1 MTPHASPAS
10 QSHPHPSMHPPLPP
24 PRSTGAQQSET
35 ELKARKSFPLSTIA
49 SVKQCAGQ
57 AEREQAEQREQSGQ
71 RELSAWEQKTWCK
84 QSPTPHC
91 MELVLC
97 RYGAVPS
104 PSPPPWHHYLHC
116 ARTAPAQPP
125 APPAPRS
132 HDSLSPP
139 LPSLLP
145 RYRPPALRSGRALQ
159 LCACNKEDLAM
170 WLSALSSQIDAHQ
183 AAADANR
190 RRASARSSSSEAD
203 AGTDANAP
211 AADAG
216 VATADRAA
224 AAIGEPIRIKL
235 YKKEA
240 AAKLGAR
247 RTGPDPP
254 ELLRRTSAPFPL
266 LLPAQRCRP
275 RTPPR
280 RRPTAHR
287 RPHRHPNRRPHPWR
301 RH

>member
-1 MTPHASPAS
+1 MTRHASP
-10 QSHPHPSMHPPLPP
+10 P
-24 PRSTGAQQSET
+24 
-35 ELKARKSFPLSTIA
+35 
-49 SVKQCAGQ
+49 
-57 AEREQAEQREQSGQ
+57 
-71 RELSAWEQKTWCK
+71 
-84 QSPTPHC
+84 
-91 MELVLC
+91 
-97 RYGAVPS
+97 
-104 PSPPPWHHYLHC
+104 PSPPPPCTHPSHPRARLARSNLRPSSRPASRSLSRPSPRSSSAPDKQRESRQSRGNRAGRESSLHGSRRHGASRAPHRTAWSSC
-116 ARTAPAQPP
+116 SAGTAPCPPPPRRLGTTTCTAPALHPHNRPRRQPLG
-125 APPAPRS
+125 RMIL
-132 HDSLSPP
+132 SLPPP